1 MFNLTESPIDAAAL
15 RQTLLDNEQCGAFT
29 CFEGWVRR
37 QNDGNRVEYLIYSTY
52 PELALTQGQEVIAKA
67 KAQFDIENNETIDEL
82 IQRAD
87 IEMYKNKEAYK
98 NNCTQPELT

>member
-52 PELALTQGQEVIAKA
+52 P
-67 KAQFDIENNETIDEL
+67 
-82 IQRAD
+82 
-87 IEMYKNKEAYK
+87 
-98 NNCTQPELT
+98 